1 MNLKRIIRVTCS
13 GWALVF
19 SLFCSLPVQAD
30 ELAGQGE
37 PFRVIDI
44 SPEACAQLAP
54 YISSGDADYKPGV
67 AVDGSAVAPA
77 DLDADNQLQP
87 RSYYNFQIKIDPLS
101 GSGPYSNLTTLDVAD
116 VTIDSQTGRVTI
128 DGRDIGTG
136 GNRALAEAC
145 ALRASKPRH

>member
-1 MNLKRIIRVTCS
+1 MKFGPATFLAVLCLL
-13 GWALVF
+13 ALSFNV
-19 SLFCSLPVQAD
+19 SAD
-30 ELAGQGE
+30 DLAGQGE

-54 YISSGDADYKPGV
+54 YISNGDADYKPGV
-67 AVDGSAVAPA
+67 AVDGSVVAPA

-87 RSYYNFQIKIDPLS
+87 RSFYNFQIKIDPLV
-101 GSGPYSNLTTLDVAD
+101 GHPGPYSNLTTLDVAD

-145 ALRASKPRH
+145 ALRAAKQRH